1 MVRKPQRQV
10 FSWWGS
16 YSICIIPTCIASI
29 SEIPVSFYSWAD
41 RFESCLV
48 TQFWRQVL
56 SWCGSD
62 FSLTAELREK
72 KEVSIIWASVWQNQ
86 QNYLCAQRRR
96 RSAWAST
103 QSDQS
108 LLYAWR
114 NLGSLPFHWVQS
126 KDWSDWADSWA
137 DLSLCWAH
145 RSFCWFCCAAALL
158 SIVKPVLIV
167 LEMLVGY

>member
-1 MVRKPQRQV
+1 MR
-10 FSWWGS
+10 
-16 YSICIIPTCIASI
+16 IILYMYNTYCIASI
-29 SEIPVSFYSWAD
+29 SEIPASFYSWAD

-48 TQFWRQVL
+48 AQFWRQVL

-108 LLYAWR
+108 LCCTHEETLVPYLSTECKAKTDQTGQIPG
-114 NLGSLPFHWVQS
+114 LIWVF
-126 KDWSDWADSWA
+126 AGRTG
-137 DLSLCWAH
+137 H
-145 RSFCWFCCAAALL
+145 FVGFVALQL
-158 SIVKPVLIV
+158 F
-167 LEMLVGY
+167 